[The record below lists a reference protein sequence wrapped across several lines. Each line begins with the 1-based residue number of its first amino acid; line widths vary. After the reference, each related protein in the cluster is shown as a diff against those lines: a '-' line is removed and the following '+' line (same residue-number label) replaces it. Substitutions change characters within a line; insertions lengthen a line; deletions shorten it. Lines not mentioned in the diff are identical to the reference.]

1 IAEEPLHLFPKPL
14 DDGEWRGGQVCSRCN
29 WIFKWFGSASVTLRL
44 RLLSICLPWHKY
56 LPVSP
61 YCFLIPTVM
70 LLASRTLT
78 HFRRSVPAQ
87 TSAIFPAPESFA
99 VFLCKTSAD
108 ACDCEPALIE

>member
-1 IAEEPLHLFPKPL
+1 
-14 DDGEWRGGQVCSRCN
+14 
-29 WIFKWFGSASVTLRL
+29 
-44 RLLSICLPWHKY
+44 
-56 LPVSP
+56 
-61 YCFLIPTVM
+61 M

-108 ACDCEPALIE
+108 ACDREPALIE